1 MRSPDRAWA
10 RARVHPQR
18 SAYEERPRGT
28 HLLDLERP
36 LPVAELSDVE
46 VALGGVD
53 PGDPHPAEED
63 VAHRLQEVLLE
74 HGGSG
79 FLRLQHERVVVVPA
93 EEKDH
98 PGPCADATDADDLP

>member
-63 VAHRLQEVLLE
+63 VAHRLHELLPDDHAFPVVVLFCASEVLLE
-74 HGGSG
+74 HGGFG
-79 FLRLQHERVVVVPA
+79 FL
-93 EEKDH
+93 
-98 PGPCADATDADDLP
+98 